1 MIDVHSHIL
10 PKIDDGSKSVEMS
23 IEMMKQS
30 YAQGIDTMIATPHF
44 YISHIDVEHFVK
56 RRQNAYDTLVEASVF
71 DDLEKLTVNNN
82 GEYLLLEMPFSKWN
96 DKILRE
102 VESLMYDRKLK
113 VIIAH
118 IERFIDFQKGTNYIN
133 ELLSLGPL
141 VQMNGE
147 YINGFFTKSKA
158 LSMIKDGKVHL
169 LGSDRHNLDKRC
181 PNLGKA
187 FNIIEKKLGQDFV
200 DKINKIGYDIIY
212 SGLSV

>member
-56 RRQNAYDTLVEASVF
+56 RRQNAYDTLVEAIDGMTDMPKLNLGAEVLFFNGISVF

-158 LSMIKDGKVHL
+158 LSMIKD
-169 LGSDRHNLDKRC
+169 
-181 PNLGKA
+181 
-187 FNIIEKKLGQDFV
+187 
-200 DKINKIGYDIIY
+200 
-212 SGLSV
+212 

>member
-1 MIDVHSHIL
+1 MIDVHCHVL

-44 YISHIDVEHFVK
+44 YISHTDVEHFAK
-56 RRQNAYDTLVEASVF
+56 RRQNAYDTLMEAIDGMTDMPKLNLGAEVLFFNGISVF

-118 IERFIDFQKGTNYIN
+118 IERFIDFQK
-133 ELLSLGPL
+133 
-141 VQMNGE
+141 VQ
-147 YINGFFTKSKA
+147 
-158 LSMIKDGKVHL
+158 
-169 LGSDRHNLDKRC
+169 
-181 PNLGKA
+181 
-187 FNIIEKKLGQDFV
+187 II
-200 DKINKIGYDIIY
+200 
-212 SGLSV
+212 

>member
-1 MIDVHSHIL
+1 MIDVHCHVL

-44 YISHIDVEHFVK
+44 YISHTDVEHFAK
-56 RRQNAYDTLVEASVF
+56 RRQNAYDTLMEAIDGMTDMPKLNLGAEVLFFNGISVF

-133 ELLSLGPL
+133 EFKESMG
-141 VQMNGE
+141 VVY
-147 YINGFFTKSKA
+147 YINDKLVSNTTSVFILIASTIIFFFLA
-158 LSMIKDGKVHL
+158 VLIL
-169 LGSDRHNLDKRC
+169 Y
-181 PNLGKA
+181 
-187 FNIIEKKLGQDFV
+187 KK
-200 DKINKIGYDIIY
+200 KK
-212 SGLSV
+212 

>member
-1 MIDVHSHIL
+1 
-10 PKIDDGSKSVEMS
+10 
-23 IEMMKQS
+23 
-30 YAQGIDTMIATPHF
+30 
-44 YISHIDVEHFVK
+44 
-56 RRQNAYDTLVEASVF
+56 
-71 DDLEKLTVNNN
+71 
-82 GEYLLLEMPFSKWN
+82 
-96 DKILRE
+96 
-102 VESLMYDRKLK
+102 MYDRNFK

-158 LSMIKDGKVHL
+158 LNMIREGKVQL
-169 LGSDRHNLDKRC
+169 LGSDCHNLDRRC

-187 FNIIEKKLGQDFV
+187 FSTIEKKLGQDFV